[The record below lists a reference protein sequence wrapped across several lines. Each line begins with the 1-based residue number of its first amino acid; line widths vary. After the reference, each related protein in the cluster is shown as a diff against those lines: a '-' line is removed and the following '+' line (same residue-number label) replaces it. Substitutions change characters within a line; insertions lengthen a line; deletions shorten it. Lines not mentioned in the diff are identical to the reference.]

1 MTGTEENLEKRFE
14 EFLVEDK
21 KRDSAL
27 EKRIAALEAQIKQQ
41 REAEEPSKYPKKI
54 MRLSELVKLGYT
66 KEYLMKQYRTKGQKF
81 AKKQDPTRRNS
92 PIIFDTELFEK
103 QQQRQQ
109 EIENRQ
115 IRRG

>member
-1 MTGTEENLEKRFE
+1 MNLKGEDPVELEKLNVAIMKTKELIGLLKEINGFVNLLPTEET
-14 EFLVEDK
+14 
-21 KRDSAL
+21 
-27 EKRIAALEAQIKQQ
+27 
-41 REAEEPSKYPKKI
+41 PKYPKRI
-54 MRLSELVKLGYT
+54 MRLNELVEMGYS

-103 QQQRQQ
+103 HERQQQ
-109 EIENRQ
+109 ELENRQ